1 MKNKI
6 ELKKMYIISTI
17 VILIFL
23 MVISLIIYNQY
34 KEYTYNFNQ
43 RIASIVT
50 KITEEYP
57 KVNKEDI
64 IEILNQDENENNAI
78 LREYGIDLEKDS
90 AILENEQKFKK
101 FIIVDIIVIS
111 IFIVT
116 IEIIFLIY
124 NHQKEKKIQEI
135 TKYLEEINR
144 GNYKLDIED
153 NTEDELSILKN
164 ELCKT
169 TVMLNEVAENSR
181 KDKINLKNSLSDIS
195 HQLKT
200 PLANVMMYR
209 ELLEGEDSTA
219 GQKKM
224 FLSKMELQLEKIDWI
239 LRSLFKMVG
248 LEQGA
253 IIFESAPSSL
263 RKTLLSAVN
272 AVYEKAEKKNIE
284 IITEPFEDCTLYHND
299 KWTAEVF
306 VNILENAVKYT
317 ETAGK
322 IYIRICPMELFTEIQ
337 IEDNG
342 IGIRETELADIF
354 KRFYRSKDVEKKE
367 GSGIGLYLSRL
378 ILEKEKGYMTV
389 KSVYG
394 KGSCFSV
401 FLQNCQN

>member
-6 ELKKMYIISTI
+6 ELKKMYIISTM

-23 MVISLIIYNQY
+23 MLIALIIYHQY

-50 KITEEYP
+50 KITKEYP
-57 KVNKEDI
+57 QVNKEDI
-64 IEILNQDENENNAI
+64 IEILNQDENENNDI
-78 LREYGIDLEKDS
+78 FREYGIDLEKDS
-90 AILENEQKFKK
+90 AILENDQKFKE
-101 FIIVDIIVIS
+101 FIIVDIIVII

-200 PLANVMMYR
+200 PIT
-209 ELLEGEDSTA
+209 S
-219 GQKKM
+219 
-224 FLSKMELQLEKIDWI
+224 I
-239 LRSLFKMVG
+239 
-248 LEQGA
+248 
-253 IIFESAPSSL
+253 
-263 RKTLLSAVN
+263 
-272 AVYEKAEKKNIE
+272 NIML
-284 IITEPFEDCTLYHND
+284 D
-299 KWTAEVF
+299 
-306 VNILENAVKYT
+306 NILEDKNMP
-317 ETAGK
+317 ED
-322 IYIRICPMELFTEIQ
+322 IRNDFLKNIKREIV
-337 IEDNG
+337 N
-342 IGIRETELADIF
+342 T
-354 KRFYRSKDVEKKE
+354 RFLVE
-367 GSGIGLYLSRL
+367 SI
-378 ILEKEKGYMTV
+378 
-389 KSVYG
+389 
-394 KGSCFSV
+394 
-401 FLQNCQN
+401 